1 MTFASLVGVPIEI
14 TISVA
19 GLKICLITAEIKKH
33 KSIIKKKKKKRDKT
47 VSLAKSKLN
56 RIEILICRALIDS
69 YISRDECVSVNNVIR
84 EYDGMEKN
92 LKALTVHNIFIHNL
106 FNLFIKYYYPTD
118 SSIERNTESKIQK
131 VV

>member
-33 KSIIKKKKKKRDKT
+33 KSIIKKKRDKT

-69 YISRDECVSVNNVIR
+69 YISCDECVSVNNVIR